1 MSYQVELRHLYYF
14 KTVAEELH
22 FRRAAERLYIAQPGL
37 SRQIKYLEEHFGT
50 SLFLRNKRR
59 VELTSAGRCLLQ
71 EVNLVFDQLH
81 HLEKKMERIASG
93 KSMTLKVGFIGSA
106 IQAVLPD
113 LLLHLNQEQPEIDI
127 SLNELSTSLQLDLLE
142 KFELDIG
149 FVRMGDTPLGMESVP
164 VLQETFSLVVPKRT
178 GNDQRRLTDFSASP
192 FILFSKEYSGAY
204 YDLVMSIFTDHHFQP
219 KVALKTVNALSI
231 FTLVSRGL
239 GVAIVPSS
247 LRKGYHAAVDFIEL
261 SDIPQRTT
269 LSVLWDP
276 RNSNPAVPLFINT
289 LQKKLS

>member
-71 EVNLVFDQLH
+71 EVNLVFDQIH
-81 HLEKKMERIASG
+81 YLEKDGKNSKWKIDDFSG
-93 KSMTLKVGFIGSA
+93 GSNGSA

-276 RNSNPAVPLFINT
+276 RNSNPAVPLFIDT